1 MCIGR
6 AQTQPNLM
14 CVVRQMA
21 LQTPFVLLLLL
32 LLYFFGIS
40 ELDLDQA
47 YRLSLNPLNITWLLV

>member
-21 LQTPFVLLLLL
+21 LQTLFVLLLLF
-32 LLYFFGIS
+32 YFFGIS
-40 ELDLDQA
+40 ELDLGQA
-47 YRLSLNPLNITWLLV
+47 YRVSLNPLNITWLLV